1 MTPPHQVRTV
11 DTFDELVCWARA
23 MDTFVELACDN
34 VHGRVYAA
42 HHDHMSVMHMTTTTT
57 ITLHGGP
64 LDGAHITVE
73 ADLAALLPP
82 GAAGIV
88 FQTETA
94 RGCYRPI
101 LGQWTYTGPPDTD
114 DAD

>member
-1 MTPPHQVRTV
+1 MATL
-11 DTFDELVCWARA
+11 DELACWARA
-23 MDTFVELACDN
+23 MDTPVELACDN
-34 VHGRVYAA
+34 AEGQVYAA
-42 HHDHMSVMHMTTTTT
+42 HSDHMSVMYMTTNPT

-64 LDGAHITVE
+64 LDGAQIAVE

-88 FQTETA
+88 FATEHA

-101 LGQWTYTGPPDTD
+101 LGRWTYTGPPRPDTD
-114 DAD
+114 DAN